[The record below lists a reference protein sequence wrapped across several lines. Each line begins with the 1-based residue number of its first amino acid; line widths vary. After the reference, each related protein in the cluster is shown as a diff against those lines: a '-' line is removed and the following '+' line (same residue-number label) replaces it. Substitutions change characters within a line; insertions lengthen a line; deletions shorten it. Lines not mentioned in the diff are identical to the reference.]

1 MLIVNCTLR
10 CFAGRRPKLLQGSV
24 PIHTAWGMLKRKEIL
39 VFLTAHSASA
49 DFLFSLG
56 QMARGNYC
64 FTFVWSH
71 PVPQVALEQL
81 PSCSI
86 LITEK
91 CRLLCCNSIKQD
103 WGKSYSRT
111 FLKLSAAVGLFL
123 LHVACKT
130 LLKEAFSTCL
140 LREVG

>member
-103 WGKSYSRT
+103 WGKSYP
-111 FLKLSAAVGLFL
+111 GLFL
-123 LHVACKT
+123 SFQLLLVYFFFMWHVRHFSKKLFQLAC
-130 LLKEAFSTCL
+130 
-140 LREVG
+140 